1 MKKILLVALAVLM
14 TSMTF
19 AQNQLK
25 SSKSADRQVR
35 EVSTFVDLNSKD
47 MVDNLVWDQ
56 IGTPFTATDIYG
68 NTVSLQSY
76 LDAGK
81 CVIIDYSCTWCPPCW
96 NLHTSGL
103 LEQLNA
109 LDDIQVI
116 WVESESSNTT
126 AQIFGP
132 AGGSSYSDRT
142 LGDWTHSANGD
153 SIEYPIIDDDA
164 QSTCLATCQSLYE
177 GYVPS
182 VFFIAPNGYFCS
194 IYNDEGFISY
204 NNVAASIA
212 NVQALVQRYPRAGQ
226 APIVRILG
234 NSSVVKGSP
243 AQFAANIVSVDPI
256 TSIAWT
262 FSNGTPATASTETAT
277 TTWNAAGT
285 QQVTLTVTNASGS
298 TTATLDV
305 NVIEWNWGDEMSYCG
320 NGEYVSRIGNGG
332 EITWGVKFPAA
343 FMTNRNYLENVKAYL
358 NTTANYTLKVYQ
370 TNASSPSNSD
380 IIYQH
385 TYNVTGVEDYTTLT
399 LDRVVALDNSKD
411 LWVALTCSTV
421 DYPATGTDFCGDPNG
436 SYVCLRDQWELIY
449 NLNPDLQYTWMIK
462 ATTSE
467 TAPTPVSID
476 ATEATNVVLY
486 PNPTTSVLNIEAD
499 GVQEVSVVDL
509 SGRTVMNVKN
519 TKSINMSNLANGVYY
534 VRVITN
540 NAISSQKVIKK

>member
-1 MKKILLVALAVLM
+1 M
-14 TSMTF
+14 TSMTI

-305 NVIEWNWGDEMSYCG
+305 NVIEWNWGNEMSYCG
-320 NGEYVSRIGNGG
+320 NGAYVSSIGNGR

-343 FMTNRNYLENVKAYL
+343 FMANRNYLENVKAYL

-540 NAISSQKVIKK
+540 NGISSQKVIKK